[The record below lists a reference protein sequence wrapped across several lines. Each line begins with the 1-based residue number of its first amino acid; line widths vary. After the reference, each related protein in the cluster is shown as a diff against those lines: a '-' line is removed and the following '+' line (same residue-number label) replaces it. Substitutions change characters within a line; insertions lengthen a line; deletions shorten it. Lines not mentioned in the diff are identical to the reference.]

1 MNPPCARCKK
11 PTYPMEKLSCL
22 DSVWHKGCFTC
33 EVCNL
38 KLNLKTY
45 KGFSKK
51 PYCNSHYP
59 KQSFTTVADTPEN
72 IRLRE
77 QSKRQSQVKYKEQF
91 EKERGKCSNAISETP
106 EMERMKKVQEQIS
119 NIKYHEDFEKSKKK
133 LGGLSLDDP
142 SMDSMHGYQHSRDSA
157 GYDKVQDSG
166 YYQGEPH
173 HHIPTSPVRQ
183 QASTP
188 KNLYQALYDYD
199 AADRDEVS
207 FRVGDVI
214 MEVTA
219 IDQGWMYG
227 TVQRTMQ
234 MGMLPANYVEPV

>member
-1 MNPPCARCKK
+1 MNPLCARCNK

-22 DSVWHKGCFTC
+22 DSVWHKSCFSC

-38 KLNLKTY
+38 KLNLKNY

-77 QSKRQSQVKYKEQF
+77 QSKLQSQ
-91 EKERGKCSNAISETP
+91 
-106 EMERMKKVQEQIS
+106 
-119 NIKYHEDFEKSKKK
+119 IKYHEDFEKSKKK

-142 SMDSMHGYQHSRDSA
+142 SMGSMQGSHQPRHGA
-157 GYDKVQDSG
+157 GYGKVQDSG
-166 YYQGEPH
+166 YYKGEQQH
-173 HHIPTSPVRQ
+173 NIPTSPVRQ

-188 KNLYQALYDYD
+188 KNVFQALYDYD

-207 FRVGDVI
+207 FRVGDLI
-214 MEVTA
+214 MEATA

-234 MGMLPANYVEPV
+234 TGMLPANYVEPV